1 MAQVDTVSYI
11 PSLFWFVINFIILYL
26 LITTYILP
34 ILYSILKTRFLFLNK
49 LEFIL
54 LFIDNILIK
63 FSLLI
68 KLVYKNLFNY
78 KLFLYTNFLVLIIK
92 TKLKF

>member
-34 ILYSILKTRFLFLNK
+34 ILYSVLKTRFLFLNK

-63 FSLLI
+63 FILLI

-78 KLFLYTNFLVLIIK
+78 TL
-92 TKLKF
+92 